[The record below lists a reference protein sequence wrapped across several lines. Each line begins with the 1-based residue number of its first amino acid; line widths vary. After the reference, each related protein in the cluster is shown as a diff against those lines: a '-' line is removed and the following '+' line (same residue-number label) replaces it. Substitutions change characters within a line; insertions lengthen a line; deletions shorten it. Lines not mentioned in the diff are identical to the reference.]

1 MKNKTMLPTLDYLL
15 LPATF
20 SILLCFV
27 FAFGCCVGS
36 YLNVVIYRLP
46 LGMKTS
52 EPRRSFCPSCKYQ
65 IPMWHNIPLVSWL
78 LLRGKC
84 ANCSKP
90 ISSRYLFVELITGV
104 LFVAAFVRLGRGP
117 EDFYQ
122 GFDWT
127 MLAAWCFIA
136 LCIAGSYIDIDHQIL
151 PHEITWGGAVAGV
164 VAAVSIPELI
174 VPGTRWMNLA
184 HSIGGA
190 GLGFAII
197 WVIVQLGK
205 MAFGRIKFQFDKA
218 EDWSVSQ
225 EPGAEEPI
233 FKVAD
238 QREGY
243 SNIFSRPSDRL
254 MIKCLSARLGER
266 SVENATLFLT
276 NDSVII
282 RPAEGP
288 EETLPLEGITS
299 MSGTCTAVEQ
309 PREAMGMGDANWMAC
324 VGAFMGYKAVL
335 FTIFAGSCIGA
346 LISLSMIVLRR
357 REWAARIPFGPYLAA
372 GALIWLF
379 SGPRIL
385 EWYLSLAGPRL
396 EAE

>member
-1 MKNKTMLPTLDYLL
+1 MLPTIDFP
-15 LPATF
+15 LPLVTF
-20 SILLCFV
+20 TMLTFAV

-65 IPMWHNIPLVSWL
+65 IPMWHNIPLFSWL

-84 ANCSKP
+84 ANCAKP
-90 ISSRYLFVELITGV
+90 ISSRYFFVELLTGV
-104 LFVAAFVRLGRGP
+104 MFVGAFVHLGKGP
-117 EDFYQ
+117 EGFYQ

-136 LCIAGSYIDIDHQIL
+136 LCISGSFIDIDHQIL
-151 PHEITWGGAVAGV
+151 PHEITWGGAAAGV

-174 VPGTRWMNLA
+174 VLDTRWMNLA
-184 HSIGGA
+184 HSLGGA
-190 GLGFAII
+190 ALGFAII
-197 WVIVQLGK
+197 WIIVQLGK
-205 MAFGRIKFQFDKA
+205 LAFGRLKFQFDKA
-218 EDWSVSQ
+218 EDWSVTQ
-225 EPGAEEPI
+225 EPGAEEPM

-238 QREGY
+238 QQEGY
-243 SNIFSRPSDRL
+243 SNIFSRPTDKL
-254 MIKCLSARLGER
+254 MIKCTSARLGDR
-266 SVENATLFLT
+266 ALENVTLFLT

-282 RPAEGP
+282 RPAEGAD
-288 EETLPLEGITS
+288 ETLPLEGITS

-335 FTIFAGSCIGA
+335 FTILAGSCIGA
-346 LISLSMIVLRR
+346 FISLTMILLRR
-357 REWAARIPFGPYLAA
+357 REWASRIPFGPYLAA

-379 SGPRIL
+379 AGHDIL
-385 EWYLSLAGPRL
+385 RWYLGLAGPRV
-396 EAE
+396 E